1 MKLYNLDYLLQY
13 ARQHSPYY
21 RELCKNLPEKPVT
34 VEQMPVIRQVE
45 FWEANTSGAD
55 NRVLTEPFKDGIAFK
70 SGGTTSAPKFSVF
83 SKDEYATFCELTGQ
97 AMMYNGVKAGDR
109 FANLFYGGQMYA
121 SFLYVHSWIQACPIS
136 LIEYPVMGSTP
147 LPDIIHIIEQHRTN
161 VLAGVPTTIVS
172 ICQYAQEHHIDLSFV
187 ERIYFGG
194 ETFFPDQ
201 RQFVQSVCRGVS
213 IRSSCYSLVDGGIVG
228 FCDDSCNFNEHRA
241 FDYAVVLEII
251 DEETGEVIH
260 ETGREGN
267 LVVTSLYRTLQPMIR
282 YPLGDRGVWTEP
294 QGTSNRKFK
303 LLGRAEEGARIG
315 PISLYYEDIRGIF
328 VPVEGVDI
336 LNYQLVIT
344 HTEGK
349 DKLTVRVATDNAAG
363 AQEHAADYLA
373 ALYEE
378 RPMILSEAK
387 IGHIHIPELVF
398 GDTTILDSNP
408 RTGKT
413 KRIIDERIGSKE

>member
-13 ARQHSPYY
+13 VRKNSPYY
-21 RELCKNLPEKPVT
+21 RDLYKNLQEKLVS
-34 VEQMPVIRQVE
+34 VEQLPVIRQVE
-45 FWEANTSGAD
+45 FWDANTSGTD
-55 NRVLTEPFKDGIAFK
+55 NHVLTAPFKDGIAFK

-97 AMMYNGVKAGDR
+97 AMMYNGVKTGDR
-109 FANLFYGGQMYA
+109 FANLFYGGQLYA
-121 SFLYVHSWIQACPIS
+121 SFLYVHSWIQVCPIS
-136 LIEYPVMGSTP
+136 MIEYPIMGSTP

-201 RQFVQSVCRGVS
+201 RQFVESVCQGVS
-213 IRSSCYSLVDGGIVG
+213 IRSSCYSLVDGGLVG

-282 YPLGDRGVWTEP
+282 YPLGDRAVWVEP

-303 LLGRAEEGARIG
+303 LLGRAEEGARFG
-315 PISLYYEDIRGIF
+315 PISLYYEDIRN
-328 VPVEGVDI
+328 VLTQVEGVDI
-336 LNYQLVIT
+336 LNYQLLIT
-344 HTEGK
+344 HIDGK
-349 DKLTVRVATDNAAG
+349 DKLTVRVATNHPEKAR
-363 AQEHAADYLA
+363 EHAADYLA
-373 ALYEE
+373 ALYKE
-378 RPMILSEAK
+378 RSMILSEVK
-387 IGHIHIPELVF
+387 IGHIHTPEFEF
-398 GDTTILDSNP
+398 GDTTILVSNS

-413 KRIIDERIGSKE
+413 KRIIDERIEVN